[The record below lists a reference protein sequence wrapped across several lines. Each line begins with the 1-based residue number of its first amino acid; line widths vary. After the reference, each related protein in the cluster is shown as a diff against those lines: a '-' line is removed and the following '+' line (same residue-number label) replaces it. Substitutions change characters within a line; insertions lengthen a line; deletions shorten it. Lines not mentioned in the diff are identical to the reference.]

1 LARFFY
7 LDRANACNVQD
18 LEVGK
23 ILAVRWSSKWATLI
37 TQQEFFMSIRLSLV
51 TLGLAVGLA
60 FSSSALAQESDFSNQ
75 QLDQFVNAQT
85 QVMEI
90 RDEYVE
96 RIEATED
103 RDEAMALEQEA
114 NQVMVDAVENTGLSV
129 DTYSA
134 IAQSASES
142 PDLAERIRALMSE

>member
-1 LARFFY
+1 
-7 LDRANACNVQD
+7 
-18 LEVGK
+18 
-23 ILAVRWSSKWATLI
+23 
-37 TQQEFFMSIRLSLV
+37 MSIRLSLV